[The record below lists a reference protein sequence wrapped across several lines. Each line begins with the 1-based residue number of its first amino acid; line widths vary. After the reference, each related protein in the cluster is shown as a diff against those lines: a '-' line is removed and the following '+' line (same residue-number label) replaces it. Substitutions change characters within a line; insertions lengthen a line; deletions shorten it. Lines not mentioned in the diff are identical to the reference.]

1 MIRKAQQADAR
12 ALTDLLV
19 GLGWF
24 EHYFE
29 GVSRE
34 ALQDRVGRHLERCLA
49 DASHSVY
56 VAETA
61 QCELAGYLSVHWLSY
76 LFLPGPEGYISELF
90 VRAEARGQGIGSR
103 LLEAAREEAEAR
115 GCTRLSLLNVRNRE
129 SYLRGLYGQHGWEER
144 PDAANF
150 VLRLPGPGAP
160 AQPRVPQT

>member
-1 MIRKAQQADAR
+1 
-12 ALTDLLV
+12 V
-19 GLGWF
+19 
-24 EHYFE
+24 
-29 GVSRE
+29 
-34 ALQDRVGRHLERCLA
+34 

-61 QCELAGYLSVHWLSY
+61 QGELAGYLSVHWLPY

-90 VRAEARGQGIGSR
+90 VRPEARGQGIGSR

-115 GCTRLSLLNVRNRE
+115 GCTRLSLLNMRNRE
-129 SYLRGLYGQHGWEER
+129 SYLRGFYGQHGWEER

-150 VLRLPGPGAP
+150 ILRLPGSVTP

>member
-1 MIRKAQQADAR
+1 MIRKARQADTQP
-12 ALTDLLV
+12 LTDLLI

-24 EHYFE
+24 EDYFT
-29 GVSRE
+29 GASRE
-34 ALQDRVGRHLERCLA
+34 ALQHRVGRHLERCLA

-61 QCELAGYLSVHWLSY
+61 QGELDGYLSVHWLPY

-103 LLEAAREEAEAR
+103 LLEAAGQEAEAR
-115 GCTRLSLLNVRNRE
+115 GCTRLSLVNMRSRE
-129 SYLRGLYGQHGWEER
+129 SYLRGFYGQRGWEER

-150 VLRLPGPGAP
+150 ILRLSVPVTPGPDAGAP
-160 AQPRVPQT
+160 